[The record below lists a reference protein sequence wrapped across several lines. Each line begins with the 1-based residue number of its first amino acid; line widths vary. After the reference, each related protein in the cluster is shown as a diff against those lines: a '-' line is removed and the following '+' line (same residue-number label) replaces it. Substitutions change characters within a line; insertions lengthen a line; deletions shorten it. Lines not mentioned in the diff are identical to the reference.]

1 MVTAEGRWQPG
12 VRVGQAGELC
22 RTALH
27 RFGWGFDN
35 KCRTNDSNQE
45 NSLDFGLAMS
55 EMSFQRVSG
64 NGYGIKVELNGED
77 A

>member
-1 MVTAEGRWQPG
+1 M
-12 VRVGQAGELC
+12 RVGQAGELC

-27 RFGWGFDN
+27 RFGSVFHN
-35 KCRTNDSNQE
+35 ECRTNDSNQE
-45 NSLDFGLAMS
+45 SSLDFGLAMS